1 MSEVAPFTIAHTF
14 LAPRALVY
22 AVHTQP
28 DHLAQWLSPEGFHSI
43 HAAMDLRVGGTYHYG
58 LEGPAGMQM
67 WGLQTF
73 REIVPGEK
81 LVYLQSFSDKDGGL
95 TRHPMAPTWPLKML
109 ATTTFEDAGPGKTR
123 LAISWHP
130 HESDDAGT
138 ATFEGARAAMQG
150 GFAGTFA
157 KLEGYLAQLQS

>member
-1 MSEVAPFTIAHTF
+1 MSEVAPFIIAHTF
-14 LAPRALVY
+14 LAPPALVY

-28 DHLAQWLSPEGFHSI
+28 DHLAEWLSPEGFQSI

-109 ATTTFEDAGPGKTR
+109 ATTTFEDAGPGKTKYTAR
-123 LAISWHP
+123 VVHWTREDCEAHDKMGFHQGWGIATDQMTALAK
-130 HESDDAGT
+130 T
-138 ATFEGARAAMQG
+138 
-150 GFAGTFA
+150 
-157 KLEGYLAQLQS
+157 L